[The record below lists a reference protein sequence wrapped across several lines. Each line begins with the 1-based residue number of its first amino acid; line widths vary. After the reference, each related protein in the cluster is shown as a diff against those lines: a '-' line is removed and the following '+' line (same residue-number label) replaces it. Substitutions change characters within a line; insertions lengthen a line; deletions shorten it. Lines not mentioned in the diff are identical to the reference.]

1 MSLQKEQN
9 RMRFSKLRQR
19 LRKLAD
25 EIGGLVSNFFYDQ
38 PIIKGTVI
46 EMKRKCGKENCRC
59 NDGMLHV
66 SKVISS
72 SISGKT
78 RMRAIPKGRLGD
90 VEKKVE
96 RYQKH
101 RKSRARLTG
110 MHREMLEIIDEI
122 ELMRRE
128 EMEK

>member
-1 MSLQKEQN
+1 MSLQSEQN
-9 RMRFSKLRQR
+9 RIRFSKLRQR

-25 EIGGLVSNFFYDQ
+25 EIGGLVSKFFYDQ
-38 PIIKGTVI
+38 PMIKGTVVEI
-46 EMKRKCGKENCRC
+46 KRKCGKKNCRC

-72 SISGKT
+72 SVSGKT

-101 RKSRARLTG
+101 RKSRARLTE